1 MYHDSPVESS
11 YLCTSMVLRKG
22 ATDTPTY
29 CCTKNLIQVFG
40 KAIFKHT
47 LCLGVEPSFRAHQSD
62 YQLMTSACTS
72 RYTNK
77 DYSIGYRGISCN
89 KTSLKSA
96 RARRERNSKQH
107 KSVLDSLNS
116 GLLRTRQVSA
126 ALPWALRFRV
136 EVSVMPSL
144 VNVVGFLMIPRESG
158 YFTSISPLQYD
169 YLSKG
174 AADTHTYY
182 CTKNFRYKSLQKE
195 VD

>member
-1 MYHDSPVESS
+1 MSLLESS
-11 YLCTSMVLRKG
+11 YLCTSMILRKG
-22 ATDTPTY
+22 AADAPTY

-47 LCLGVEPSFRAHQSD
+47 LCLGVEPSFRAHQS
-62 YQLMTSACTS
+62 LHRSMTSACTS

-77 DYSIGYRGISCN
+77 DYSSYRGTSRN
-89 KTSLKSA
+89 NTSLKSP

-107 KSVLDSLNS
+107 KSVRNSLNS

-144 VNVVGFLMIPRESG
+144 VNVVGF
-158 YFTSISPLQYD
+158 
-169 YLSKG
+169 
-174 AADTHTYY
+174 
-182 CTKNFRYKSLQKE
+182 
-195 VD
+195 